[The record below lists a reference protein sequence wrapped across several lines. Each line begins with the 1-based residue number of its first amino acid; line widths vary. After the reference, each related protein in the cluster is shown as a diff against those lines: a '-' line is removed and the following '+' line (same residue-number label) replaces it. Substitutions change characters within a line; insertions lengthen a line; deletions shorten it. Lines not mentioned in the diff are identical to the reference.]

1 MVEDYFMMAVLV
13 RGKMNGQGTMTL
25 KMGTSIQVISIME
38 PLMGKVPFN
47 QKMAGNTKVI
57 L

>member
-1 MVEDYFMMAVLV
+1 
-13 RGKMNGQGTMTL
+13 MNGQGTLTL
-25 KMGTSIQVISIME
+25 ENGDQYTGDFNNGAFNGKGT
-38 PLMGKVPFN
+38 FN